1 MEPIIVLSG
10 LRKVYNAPSG
20 QIPVLNGI
28 NLSIQP
34 GEMVAIMGPSGCGK
48 STMLYILG
56 LLQQASSGRFLLA
69 GTDILK
75 LSPKAH
81 AALRRD
87 SIGFVLQ
94 TCNLFENTTV
104 YENLEFP
111 LIYSRVPRSRRR
123 ARIEEAL
130 DMVNLAQRMHQP
142 SNMLSGGEQQRV
154 AIARALINR
163 PKILLADEPTGQLD
177 GQTSKHVMASFKSLI
192 RDHNTAMVLVTHDP
206 EVAGQ
211 CDRFFVL
218 VDGVLKTRP
227 APAVQR
233 LDTKGENRL

>member
-1 MEPIIVLSG
+1 MDPIIVLRNLKKLYDSPAG
-10 LRKVYNAPSG
+10 A
-20 QIPVLNGI
+20 ITVLKGI
-28 NLSIQP
+28 DLSIRS

-48 STMLYILG
+48 STLLYILG
-56 LLQQASSGRFLLA
+56 LLQQATSGEFRLA
-69 GTDILK
+69 GADILR
-75 LSPKAH
+75 LSPKEQ

-94 TCNLFENTTV
+94 SCNLFENTTV

-111 LIYSRVPRSRRR
+111 LIYGRMPRSRRR

-130 DMVNLAQRMHQP
+130 AMVNLSQRMHQP

-177 GQTSKHVMASFKSLI
+177 RTTSKHVMASFKTII
-192 RDHNTAMVLVTHDP
+192 RDHDTAMILVTHDP
-206 EVAGQ
+206 EVADQ
-211 CDRFFVL
+211 CDRACVL
-218 VDGVLKTRP
+218 VDGTLRARRKPSRP
-227 APAVQR
+227 PAA
-233 LDTKGENRL
+233 T

>member
-1 MEPIIVLSG
+1 MDPIIVLKN
-10 LRKVYNAPSG
+10 LKKIYQAPSG
-20 QIPVLNGI
+20 PIPVLNGI
-28 NLSIQP
+28 NLSIRP

-48 STMLYILG
+48 STLLYILG
-56 LLQQASSGRFLLA
+56 LLQQATSGEFRLA
-69 GTDILK
+69 GADILR
-75 LSPKAH
+75 LSPREQ

-94 TCNLFENTTV
+94 SCNLFENTTV

-111 LIYSRVPRSRRR
+111 LIYARVPRSRRR

-130 DMVNLAQRMHQP
+130 AMVNLSQRMHQP

-177 GQTSKHVMASFKSLI
+177 QTTSKHVMSSFKAI
-192 RDHNTAMVLVTHDP
+192 IHDHATAMILVTHDP
-206 EVAGQ
+206 EVADR
-211 CDRFFVL
+211 CDRSCVL
-218 VDGVLKTRP
+218 VDGALRARRKP
-227 APAVQR
+227 SPSAEA
-233 LDTKGENRL
+233 